1 MPQVNITVIGDSPS
15 PQQKAA
21 LFEEIT
27 DLMVSILGR
36 TRKLVVVSVATASA
50 SDWSAGGAARTSGG
64 VVGVQAVLKVLAG
77 TASDDQKALMIEQ
90 MTGVLRSVLG
100 QPSMPL
106 YAIFEEIPPNSW
118 GYDGRPVSALAHAPS

>member
-64 VVGVQAVLKVLAG
+64 VVGVQAVLKILAG
-77 TASDDQKALMIEQ
+77 TASDDQKTQMIEQ
-90 MTGVLRSVLG
+90 MTNILRSVLG